1 MKRQI
6 VTFFLCRKAINCI
19 TMHTAAIRNKS
30 KERTQSGKVRKDIC
44 VLTVGQSVHCGGFGA
59 RYLKIRVDL
68 YAETERRLWLF
79 FICRKTLNHIDLHSC
94 ADGLAPV
101 RRLSR
106 NHALR
111 SPACLPCVRSSI
123 RVQSGSPDT
132 CRVFARADRGGF
144 PETATCMSRSVEC
157 LHPIA
162 HIPSGGPDACR
173 VLGRAG
179 LRQLSRSRDMHVAVC
194 RTRAQKGRRGVPL
207 RPVLSIQP
215 MPPSAA
221 PAINAAM
228 HSVQ

>member
-1 MKRQI
+1 
-6 VTFFLCRKAINCI
+6 
-19 TMHTAAIRNKS
+19 MHTAVIRNKS

-79 FICRKTLNHIDLHSC
+79 FVCRKTLNRIDLHSC

-106 NHALR
+106 NHASR
-111 SPACLPCVRSSI
+111 SPACLP
-123 RVQSGSPDT
+123 RVCAPSPISRAAAQMLAE
-132 CRVFARADRGGF
+132 CLGARDYDSF
-144 PETATCMSRSVEC
+144 PETATCMSRSAEC
-157 LHPIA
+157 LRPIV
-162 HIPSGGPDACR
+162 HIPSGSPDACR

-179 LRQLSRSRDMHVAVC
+179 LRQLSRNRDMHVAVC
-194 RTRAQKGRRGVPL
+194 RTRAQKGRRGIPL
-207 RPVLSIQP
+207 RPVLQVQP

-221 PAINAAM
+221 PAISAAM